1 MSENPINSSIS
12 HAGKVVASEIDRLE
26 ALLAAVPGDL
36 ALPQL
41 RALVAIAAEPGI
53 SVNELPQRIDVPQQ
67 SASRYVSVLLGR
79 YQDPMGGAPT
89 RILAEQR
96 ISEEDPRRRALFLTL
111 EGTAL
116 LATIV
121 HAAFGGLQQ

>member
-1 MSENPINSSIS
+1 MSENPIHSSVS
-12 HAGKVVASEIDRLE
+12 HAGKEVAPEIDRLE

-53 SVNELPQRIDVPQQ
+53 SVNELAQRIDVPQQ

-79 YQDPMGGAPT
+79 YQDPMAGPQT
-89 RILAEQR
+89 RILVEQR

-111 EGTAL
+111 EGTTL
-116 LATIV
+116 LTNIV
-121 HAAFGGLQQ
+121 YAAFGGLQQ